1 MKKNAYSLV
10 ELLGTITILGIVLLL
25 VVPKVTNILNEKKKD
40 LFFALGKNV
49 IRQIEYFNDGFGDK
63 YLSQLDL
70 GDMNTN
76 DIDINLSEAF
86 IYDDIVHLNL
96 VGKNKYQGMYL
107 CDFVKSKKDVEI
119 STTPC
124 ENNGE
129 NDGLVALNVELNGGT
144 TSQSFESAY
153 ETGSTIT
160 LETPSKS
167 NFAFDKWAVVK
178 GDSTLN
184 NSVLTIGTNY
194 TILYALWTKN
204 VSLIVNKDGGTSNQT
219 FNSTYKTGTII
230 ELVRPTKED
239 YNFMEWQIIRGNS
252 TLSGDT
258 LTIGTQGTE
267 IKAIYERMETMLT
280 VNLDGGSIST
290 DYNGLHQI
298 GETIILAEPQKEGY
312 TFTGWTCSDPLAL
325 SGDTLTIG
333 NDSLTITANW
343 MKTDYTITYNLNSGS
358 VSTENPST
366 YNIDTETFTLNNPT
380 KEGYTFNGWAGSN
393 GETPETSVQITQ
405 GSTGDKSYTANYTPI
420 TYTISY
426 T

>member
-25 VVPKVTNILNEKKKD
+25 VVPKVTSILNEKKKD

-63 YLSQLDL
+63 YLLQLDL

-129 NDGLVALNVELNGGT
+129 NDGLVTLNVELNGGT

-160 LETPSKS
+160 LEAPSKS

-184 NSVLTIGTNY
+184 NNVLTIGTNY
-194 TILYALWTKN
+194 TILYALWTKS
-204 VSLIVNKDGGTSNQT
+204 VSLIVDKNGGTSNQT
-219 FNSTYKTGTII
+219 FNSTYLTGTVI

-239 YNFMEWQIIRGNS
+239 YNFVEWQIIRGNS
-252 TLSGDT
+252 TISGDT

-267 IKAIYERMETMLT
+267 VKAIYERVGTILT
-280 VNLDGGSIST
+280 VNLDGGSIDT

-298 GETIILAEPQKEGY
+298 GENITLVDPRKDGY
-312 TFTGWTCSDPLAL
+312 LFTGWSCSDPLAL
-325 SGDTLTIG
+325 SGNMLTIG
-333 NDSLTITANW
+333 TNALTITANW
-343 MKTDYTITYNLNSGS
+343 
-358 VSTENPST
+358 
-366 YNIDTETFTLNNPT
+366 
-380 KEGYTFNGWAGSN
+380 
-393 GETPETSVQITQ
+393 
-405 GSTGDKSYTANYTPI
+405 TPI
-420 TYTISY
+420 Y
-426 T
+426 